1 MEYIVIII
9 LTLING
15 YFALSETAL
24 VSVKKSLVEHKAST
38 GNTRAKTILQLHQ
51 HPENFLSSIQLGITL
66 IGIVAGAYG
75 GTTLAGHIAP
85 YISQIERLQPYAFQI
100 AITLLVILITYFTI
114 VVGELIPKTIAL
126 RNSIGVALF
135 VAPSIRL
142 FTKITYPLVRLL
154 SGSTNFMIRLLRI
167 KPKDSSQ
174 TVTEEELRHMLR
186 VAGREGVLESEEE
199 QLHQNIF
206 SLYDQRNRSL
216 MRHRTN
222 VDWIEVNTPP
232 QAIHDK
238 ILQSTHSKFPVCA
251 KTIDHVE
258 GILTAK
264 DFLASAHK
272 PEFNLKAILKKP
284 LFVSESMLAVNTLR
298 IFRQQKQYLGIV
310 VDENGAVEGIITLHD
325 IMEAIVGDIP
335 DTGEHKEPDIFV
347 REDGSLL
354 INGSTPVATLNQHLS
369 HKLIPVD
376 HTLYATL
383 AGFILHRVAQVPH
396 VGDKLK
402 LDGYMLEIVDMDGV
416 RIDKIILT
424 KTDEAT
430 SHEIRA

>member
-24 VSVKKSLVEHKAST
+24 VSVKKSMVEHKAST
-38 GNTRAKTILQLHQ
+38 GNTRAKTILHLHQ

-66 IGIVAGAYG
+66 IGIMAGAYG

-85 YISQIERLQPYAFQI
+85 HISKIESLQPYAFQI

-126 RNSIGVALF
+126 RNSLGVALF
-135 VAPSIRL
+135 VAPSIRF
-142 FTKITYPLVRLL
+142 FTKITYPFVRLL

-186 VAGREGVLESEEE
+186 IAGREGVLESEEE

-206 SLYDQRNRSL
+206 SLYDQRNSSL

-222 VDWIEVNTPP
+222 VDWIEVNTPLE
-232 QAIHDK
+232 AVHEK
-238 ILQSTHSKFPVCA
+238 ILQSKHSKFPVCT

-264 DFLASAHK
+264 DFLASVYK
-272 PEFNLKAILKKP
+272 PDFNLKAIVKKP

-298 IFRQQKQYLGIV
+298 IFRKKKQYLGIV

-335 DTGEHKEPDIFV
+335 DAGEQEEPDIFV
-347 REDGSLL
+347 RTDGSLL
-354 INGSTPVATLNQHLS
+354 INGSTSVASLNQHL
-369 HKLIPVD
+369 HYELIPVN

-383 AGFILHRVAQVPH
+383 AGFILHRVAQVPR
-396 VGDKLK
+396 VGDKIK
-402 LDGYMLEIVDMDGV
+402 LDGYLLEIVDMDGV
-416 RIDKIILT
+416 RIDKVILT
-424 KTDEAT
+424 KNDEAVQ
-430 SHEIRA
+430 H